1 MNVLLENFELI
12 LTLAVI
18 ICGVAYVYYRQTTGK
33 ALLHLQRAFAS
44 GTETAQDRYQL
55 ANRLTEWAKAKKI
68 TPRPAEFDAN
78 KPVSAVEKSLPIE
91 VKLFNLEQ
99 KLLEQK
105 RFEPKDFWWTK
116 YPATFKERFVHGFA
130 DCFWILLII
139 WLLRSFLIEPFLIPS
154 GSMEPNLYD
163 GDFIVTTKYDY
174 GVKLPVLGT
183 TIIPTGKPQR
193 GDIVVFRYPK
203 NPKLNYIK
211 RVIGVPGDKIVVSGE
226 VLTVNGKYTAILNE
240 PVKVIND
247 GKVMVTRENL
257 AGYVHDVQF
266 YPPQYRNQSALNLTV
281 PEGHYF
287 VMGDNRDGSED
298 SRAWGYVPEANMLGK
313 ARFIWFNTGCLTF
326 KSSCKRIGTSLK

>member
-12 LTLAVI
+12 LTLAVF
-18 ICGVAYVYYRQTTGK
+18 ICGVAYVYYRHTIGK
-33 ALLHLQRAFAS
+33 ALYSLAQTFRA

-78 KPVSAVEKSLPIE
+78 QSAGAVEKALPME
-91 VKLFNLEQ
+91 VKLFNLQQ

-105 RFEPKDFWWTK
+105 RFDADDFWWEK
-116 YPATFKERFVHGFA
+116 NPATFQERFVYGFA

-211 RVIGVPGDKIVVSGE
+211 RVIGLPGDQIVIQNE
-226 VLTVNGKYTAILNE
+226 YLMINGQMVPFSE
-240 PVKVIND
+240 PKALLD
-247 GKVMVTRENL
+247 GKAEGLTEDL
-257 AGYVHDVQF
+257 LGYKHQIQL
-266 YPPQYRNQSALNLTV
+266 YLPQYRNQSALNLTV

-298 SRAWGYVPEANMLGK
+298 SRAWGYVPEENMLGK

-326 KSSCKRIGTSLK
+326 KSSCKRVGSVLQ